1 MPKMFRFDDQAR
13 MSLKSGVDQ
22 MAAAVRVT
30 LGPRGR
36 PVLLDRRIGVP
47 ILTSDGVTIVRD
59 IQLADPYENLGAQ
72 LLREVASK
80 TSELAGDGSTTA
92 TLLAQAIVSHGLD
105 AVTAGENPMQLK
117 RGIDGAV
124 EQVVRELK
132 RQARPVSSRAEL
144 LRVATLAAH
153 HDLTLGEVVA
163 TALERVG
170 SDGIVQVE
178 AASSPGV
185 HLSFV
190 DGVRFDRGYVSAYFV
205 TDAERMEALLESPFV
220 LVTDQTL
227 SSVEPLIGILEQ
239 VAAAGASL
247 LLIADDIDGEAL
259 ATLVLNRLKG
269 TLEMAA
275 VRAPGFGERRR
286 DWLDD
291 LALVTGGALFSEERG
306 IRLADAQLTHLG
318 RARRVH
324 VGRDSTTILTWPIE
338 SDARPA
344 KRPRTTKR
352 KRGGAW
358 SGEASSASSSSSS
371 SSSSSTSSRAPNS
384 GERERAE
391 ERLSRFRSNIAEIFI
406 GGQSENETLERKSR
420 LEDALVSTRGAVAE
434 GIVAGGGVALLRA
447 AIGLEGESS
456 KRSTLRTTRR
466 SAAEEI
472 GRAIVGQAI
481 ESPARAIADNAG
493 YDGAAVVEE
502 ILRREDGYGFD
513 AETGEWVDFFGA
525 GVIDPA
531 RVARL
536 GLVHAA
542 SIGSLILTTETLVA
556 DNPDET
562 TDGA

>member
-36 PVLLDRRIGVP
+36 PVLLDRRLGVP

-205 TDAERMEALLESPFV
+205 TDAERMEAVLESPFV
-220 LVTDQTL
+220 LVTDQTI

-286 DWLDD
+286 DWFDD

-324 VGRDSTTILTWPIE
+324 VGRDSTTILTWPLE
-338 SDARPA
+338 PEAGAATRT
-344 KRPRTTKR
+344 RPRTTKR

-358 SGEASSASSSSSS
+358 SGEPSSTASSSPPPSSV
-371 SSSSSTSSRAPNS
+371 
-384 GERERAE
+384 ERERAE
-391 ERLSRFRSNIAEIFI
+391 ERLARFRSNIAEIFI
-406 GGQSENETLERKSR
+406 GGQTENETLERKSR
-420 LEDALVSTRGAVAE
+420 LEDAVVSTRGAVAE

-447 AIGLEGESS
+447 AIGLEGEPSIG
-456 KRSTLRTTRR
+456 STPRTSRR

-472 GRAIVGQAI
+472 GRAIVGLAI

-513 AETGEWVDFFGA
+513 AETGQFVDLFGA